1 MHGNLKVMLK
11 SSVKCRYILQIQ
23 TENDIANIVSRLNCE
38 FERFGEIYA
47 VMVID
52 DKFTVQLRKI
62 WHNLCMKVERVPCQ
76 KPTMG
81 LLRK

>member
-1 MHGNLKVMLK
+1 MLK

-52 DKFTVQLRKI
+52 DKFTKQLRKI
-62 WHNLCMKVERVPCQ
+62 WHNLCMKAERVPCQ